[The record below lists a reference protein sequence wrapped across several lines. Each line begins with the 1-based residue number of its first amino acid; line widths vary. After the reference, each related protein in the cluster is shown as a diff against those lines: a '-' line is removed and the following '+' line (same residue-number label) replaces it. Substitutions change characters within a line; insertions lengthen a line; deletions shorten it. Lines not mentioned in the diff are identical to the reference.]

1 MSGLAMTQ
9 FLPASITLCPNC
21 LADDILTFSKSVF
34 SMLSLKLLP
43 SGCETLM
50 QIRVLFGCGT
60 ASMELT
66 LNLGSGGLSK
76 GPATNFFVIQVA
88 MVSVTDAP
96 NSKDFFEFFT
106 MQGPKGFFWNAGP
119 PFSKYSKHLAAL
131 SSSDLRSFLLFSS
144 TNFLNLD
151 VFIFV
156 SGFDGMLLNGNC
168 FQKSCEPF
176 PPYFSSFGMLGFFG
190 GFSVLTASGVVA
202 ADDVA
207 KSQNMTI
214 DHFVGRPRSALEAG
228 EGSPRSDVQP
238 L

>member
-1 MSGLAMTQ
+1 MAMMQ

-21 LADDILTFSKSVF
+21 LADDILTFSNSVL

-60 ASMELT
+60 ANMELT
-66 LNLGSGGLSK
+66 LNLGSGGLSN
-76 GPATNFFVIQVA
+76 GPATNFFVIHVA

-106 MQGPKGFFWNAGP
+106 MGPMGLFWNAGP
-119 PFSKYSKHLAAL
+119 PVSKYSKHLTAL
-131 SSSDLRSFLLFSS
+131 SSSDLRSFLLFFS

-151 VFIFV
+151 VLIFV
-156 SGFDGMLLNGNC
+156 SGFDGMLLNGNR
-168 FQKSCEPF
+168 FQKSREPF
-176 PPYFSSFGMLGFFG
+176 PPYFSSFGMSGFFRWL
-190 GFSVLTASGVVA
+190 SVLAASGVVA
-202 ADDVA
+202 ADDVT

-228 EGSPRSDVQP
+228 EGTPRLGVQP